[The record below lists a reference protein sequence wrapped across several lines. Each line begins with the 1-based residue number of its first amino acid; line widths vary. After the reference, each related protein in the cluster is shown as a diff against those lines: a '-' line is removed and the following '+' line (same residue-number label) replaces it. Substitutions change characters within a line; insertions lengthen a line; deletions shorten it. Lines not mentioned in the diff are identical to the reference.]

1 MERVYRA
8 KRPRSQGLRVRS
20 PQRQVHHPISLAAN
34 WKAARIQKPT
44 TEGQQVNIDDLYP
57 SKTIRAE
64 ELTQPVDVTVEAVEL
79 VEFRPGEGDTV
90 VLGFMGKAQGLSMNK
105 TRNMVMKGLFG
116 KETDNW
122 INKTIRLFSMPS
134 RKPDGTPCMTVVI
147 QKAPELASDPPA
159 PGGSDEIPF

>member
-1 MERVYRA
+1 M
-8 KRPRSQGLRVRS
+8 
-20 PQRQVHHPISLAAN
+20 
-34 WKAARIQKPT
+34 
-44 TEGQQVNIDDLYP
+44 NIDDLYP

-64 ELTQPVDVTVEAVEL
+64 ELTQPVDVTIEAVEL

-90 VLGFMGKAQGLSMNK
+90 VLNFMGKSQGLAMNK
-105 TRNMVMKGLFG
+105 TRNMAMKGLFG

-122 INKTIRLFSMPS
+122 IGKTIRLFSMPS